1 MYYIKKF
8 YNLKNRKFRGKMLNL
23 LSLNAY
29 QQVTYIFQ
37 CIQFIIV
44 VIGVIGNI
52 FVFIV
57 FSRPNLKKHSYSFY
71 CRVMVISDIGVL
83 IYFFKNWVSYVLEAN
98 LDIVS
103 PFFCSISRF
112 ILYLFGGQSTF
123 IIMLITADRMLNI
136 VYSNRFA
143 FLKKRW
149 FQWLMVFIGIV
160 YNVSVNSL
168 SVIYIHI
175 VEIEINQTTTAPIK
189 VCYLAPEVTYKQA
202 WIILA
207 FFIFFNIIINNILN
221 VKIVW
226 FMVSS
231 RRNVARNSTNNLS
244 RSSVKDRKFA
254 ITSIGFNLSFMV
266 LKLPFII
273 ALIVMFNLKIS
284 FDVFIAIQTVV
295 YTIALLDHGFSFLIN
310 FFLNSIFHDE
320 FLVLIGIK
328 KQNSTQ
334 RFV

>member
-1 MYYIKKF
+1 
-8 YNLKNRKFRGKMLNL
+8 MLNF

-29 QQVTYIFQ
+29 QQVTYTFE
-37 CIQFIIV
+37 CIQLIIA
-44 VIGVIGNI
+44 VIGMIGNI
-52 FVFIV
+52 LVFIV

-71 CRVMVISDIGVL
+71 CRVMTISDIGVL

-112 ILYLFGGQSTF
+112 ILYIFGGQSTF
-123 IIMLITADRMLNI
+123 IITLITADRMLTV

-149 FQWLMVFIGIV
+149 FQWLMVFVGIV
-160 YNVSVNSL
+160 CNVSINSL

-175 VEIEINQTTTAPIK
+175 VEIDINQTTNSSTTPIK
-189 VCYLAPEVTYKQA
+189 VCYLDPEITYKQT

-221 VKIVW
+221 VKIIW

-231 RRNVARNSTNNLS
+231 RRNVTRNSTINLS
-244 RSSVKDRKFA
+244 RSSAKDRNFA

-273 ALIVMFNLKIS
+273 ALIVMFNTEIS

-295 YTIALLDHGFSFLIN
+295 YTIALLDHGFSFLMN

-320 FLVLIGIK
+320 FLVLTGIK

-334 RFV
+334 RFVKR